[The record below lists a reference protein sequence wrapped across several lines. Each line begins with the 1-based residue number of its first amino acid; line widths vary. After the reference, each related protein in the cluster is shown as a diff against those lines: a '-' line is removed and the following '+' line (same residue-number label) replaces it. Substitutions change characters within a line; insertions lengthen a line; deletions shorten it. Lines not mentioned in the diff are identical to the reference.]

1 MPAAHHETRGNH
13 EDGKRGETM
22 NSNWIYTGVFTI
34 LTLAGLAWGGAT
46 PKATSAQATNSGNAP
61 VTLSA
66 ASPGS
71 VGFDQSR
78 LAQLNKAMHRMV
90 DEGEVAGVM
99 TMLARHGKIVNYD
112 AYGKDNIA
120 KGIPLR
126 RDSIFR
132 LFSQTKPITGVAM
145 MILFEQGKWK
155 LNDPISKHIPEF
167 ANLKVFAGLDKD
179 GQLILEDPRQPPTM
193 AMLMS
198 HTAGFGYG
206 LKQVNY
212 VDYVNQQFQKLG
224 VLSSGNSRELIQK
237 IVGIPLLYQPGTRW
251 QYSVGIDIQGYIVEK
266 LSGQRL
272 GDFLSQHVFAPLGMK
287 DMGFYA
293 AGEKAARLASVYKFD
308 LEKKKLV
315 ELTPAQDQGIGDF
328 TKQPS
333 RDSGGGGD
341 GGGWGGL
348 VSTIDD
354 FARFCQ
360 MILNGGTYNSVRILA
375 PASVALMRADH
386 MPATVIPEASGGF
399 PAFGGQAL
407 GCGLDF
413 GVIKDPAPLGMLV
426 APGSVFWGGGA
437 GTWFWIDPKNDLFF
451 LGMIQR
457 EGDDEA
463 AVFSRLGISQTL
475 VYPALTEPGK

>member
-1 MPAAHHETRGNH
+1 
-13 EDGKRGETM
+13 M

-34 LTLAGLAWGGAT
+34 LPLAGLAWGGAK
-46 PKATSAQATNSGNAP
+46 PKATSAQATNSRNAP
-61 VTLSA
+61 ATLSA
-66 ASPGS
+66 AAPAS
-71 VGFDQSR
+71 VGFDQSL
-78 LAQLNKAMHRMV
+78 LAQLNNAMHRMV
-90 DEGEVAGVM
+90 DKGEVAGAM

-120 KGIPLR
+120 KGTPLR
-126 RDSIFR
+126 RDIIFR
-132 LFSQTKPITGVAM
+132 LFSQTKPVTGVAM

-167 ANLKVFAGLDKD
+167 ASLKVFAGLDKD
-179 GQLILEDPRQPPTM
+179 GQPILEVPKQPPTM
-193 AMLMS
+193 AMLMT

-224 VLSSGNSRELIQK
+224 VLSSSNSNELIQK
-237 IVGIPLLYQPGTRW
+237 IAGIPLLYQPGTRW
-251 QYSVGIDIQGYIVEK
+251 QYSVGIDIQGCIVEK
-266 LSGQRL
+266 LSGRRL

-287 DMGFYA
+287 DTGFYA
-293 AGEKAARLASVYKFD
+293 AGEKALRLASVYRFD
-308 LEKKKLV
+308 PEKKKLV
-315 ELTPAQDQGIGDF
+315 ELTPGQDQGIGDF
-328 TKQPS
+328 AIPPS

-360 MILNGGTYNSVRILA
+360 MILNGGTYGGARILA
-375 PASVALMRADH
+375 SASVALMLADH
-386 MPATVIPEASGGF
+386 VPTTVIPEASGGF
-399 PAFGGQAL
+399 PAFGGPAL

-426 APGSVFWGGGA
+426 APGSVFWGGGG

-457 EGDDEA
+457 EGDDVGA
-463 AVFSRLGISQTL
+463 IFFRLGISQSL
-475 VYPALTEPGK
+475 VYPALTEPGR